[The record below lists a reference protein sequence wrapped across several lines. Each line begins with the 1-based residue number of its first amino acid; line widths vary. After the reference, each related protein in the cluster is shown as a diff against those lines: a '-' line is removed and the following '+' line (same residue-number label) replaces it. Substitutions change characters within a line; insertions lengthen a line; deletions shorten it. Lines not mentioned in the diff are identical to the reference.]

1 MSHTWVSLSPPIIKG
16 PSAFQVELIL
26 QLLLACSKQSSV
38 DFTSGAES
46 WFVARRLF
54 SHVSAHRAAWNPRSG
69 WSSVVVACM
78 RHLSWHQFFCVWVSM
93 HSVVAPLV
101 RWWDV
106 FWFALFGRDLHLYD
120 CRACQ
125 EHLWPLPVA
134 CHAVFLFP
142 AAVYQVSLALA
153 RRAFRPVPNRRELP
167 WQVVSFFFVIAAL
180 VWGPLV
186 LTRGKVRARP
196 LEGGRRCDIRFL

>member
-1 MSHTWVSLSPPIIKG
+1 MSCPTVNAEPFAAEIVVMP
-16 PSAFQVELIL
+16 V
-26 QLLLACSKQSSV
+26 LA
-38 DFTSGAES
+38 TPG
-46 WFVARRLF
+46 RLCAWAQE
-54 SHVSAHRAAWNPRSG
+54 HVYIR
-69 WSSVVVACM
+69 
-78 RHLSWHQFFCVWVSM
+78 
-93 HSVVAPLV
+93 
-101 RWWDV
+101 V

-167 WQVVSFFFVIAAL
+167 
-180 VWGPLV
+180 
-186 LTRGKVRARP
+186 
-196 LEGGRRCDIRFL
+196 